1 MGRKAAELDREAWI
15 SLLDGALQ
23 RPGNELNEEW
33 AWLLDQLGL
42 TPEHYPAIL
51 EALRQGRWREARN
64 PRTYLKT
71 VARREA
77 HKEQLAAEAQDNL
90 VLMPTTAEGR
100 SASPE
105 GTLDHVAYVRD
116 ATEAVLG
123 SDGIWRSGGG
133 ADRDYYSYEEDDDGD
148 PVETYREHL
157 LAKVP
162 GTLKQKKPASKEWI
176 RTLRWLN
183 KQTESFQHAKPS
195 IDVDWNEWAKQA
207 GLDEWET
214 KVLQYRAFG
223 VSRDEALAKQ
233 SDEVSRKALQAA
245 WRKFDRSSKQM
256 LKDLAKKNL
265 RRNVPE

>member
-1 MGRKAAELDREAWI
+1 MLNRETWI
-15 SLLDGALQ
+15 SLLDAALQ
-23 RPGNELNEEW
+23 RPGDELNEEW
-33 AWLLDQLGL
+33 RWLLEQLGMNS
-42 TPEHYPAIL
+42 EDYPAIL
-51 EALRQGRWREARN
+51 KALQQGRWRKADDPKAYLAYVARKEAR
-64 PRTYLKT
+64 RD
-71 VARREA
+71 
-77 HKEQLAAEAQDNL
+77 QLDAEKRDNL

-148 PVETYREHL
+148 PVESYREHL

-162 GTLKQKKPASKEWI
+162 GTLKQKKPPSKEWV

-195 IDVDWNEWAKQA
+195 VQVDWKGWAKQA
-207 GLDEWET
+207 GLDGWET
-214 KVLQYRAFG
+214 KVLQYRASG

-233 SDEVSRKALQAA
+233 SDEASRKALQAA
-245 WRKFDRSSKQM
+245 WRKFDRSSKQT
-256 LKDLAKKNL
+256 LKDFAQKNL
-265 RRNVPE
+265 KRNVPE